1 MNFDLYET
9 PYKKQI
15 RTDKY
20 QYIAIDLEEKKVL
33 LLEGGGFQ
41 YAEVVR
47 ELTGDDLDLP
57 PFWQMY
63 VNKVL
68 KNIDNVERTPRGLH
82 HRAKR

>member
-9 PYKKQI
+9 PYKKMV

-33 LLEGGGFQ
+33 LLEGGGFH

-47 ELTGDDLDLP
+47 ELTEDDLDLP
-57 PFWQMY
+57 PFWRNY
-63 VNKVL
+63 VNTAYK
-68 KNIDNVERTPRGLH
+68 KINDVERTPRGLH
-82 HRAKR
+82 HRLER